1 MKRCVNLIRASGA
14 TLAARNATN
23 KVSDTHAQQ
32 PQSRATASAR
42 RSFGFRSSR
51 RSSLL
56 TRVFPVIAPVCPQS
70 SVRTF
75 AAFADF
81 NWKDPLNLDS
91 KLTDEERMVRDT
103 AHTYAQSKLLPRI
116 TQANRSDERN
126 TPDITWIIA
135 ERQAGCGCANS
146 RAPLRLVLSRV
157 TSLILSARCFC
168 IVLVMVTSTRRSC
181 ARWASLAFSARR
193 SRTTAARACRPRRTV

>member
-14 TLAARNATN
+14 TMAARNATN
-23 KVSDTHAQQ
+23 KVGTHT
-32 PQSRATASAR
+32 RTATAVAPLPLPVAVGSVRHAAHHP
-42 RSFGFRSSR
+42 
-51 RSSLL
+51 SL
-56 TRVFPVIAPVCPQS
+56 VCFPVIAHVCPQS

-116 TQANRSDERN
+116 TQANRSDERA
-126 TPDITWIIA
+126 THQRMHAYACRTA
-135 ERQAGCGCANS
+135 VR
-146 RAPLRLVLSRV
+146 LRLCACVRLRLLLMRV
-157 TSLILSARCFC
+157 RSA
-168 IVLVMVTSTRRSC
+168 S
-181 ARWASLAFSARR
+181 
-193 SRTTAARACRPRRTV
+193 